1 MKRLSS
7 VHDLEDLILL
17 KYSYYPKHSTDPLQ
31 SLSKLK
37 VLFTIKLNK
46 VSYINCVEEL
56 NSYKWK
62 FQETEKKR
70 KFSFY
75 NLIKNNKFW
84 LPLFQFWN
92 HILLQPPNSWTFC
105 SCHFKDSFQS
115 SLYIFVPQTIDEG
128 VQHGCDHSVHHWGCC
143 TWVWALGS
151 SRAKVHS

>member
-62 FQETEKKR
+62 FQEIEKRR

-75 NLIKNNKFW
+75 NLIKKY
-84 LPLFQFWN
+84 QFLAPFISVLKS
-92 HILLQPPNSWTFC
+92 HTTSASKQLDLL
-105 SCHFKDSFQS
+105 
-115 SLYIFVPQTIDEG
+115 
-128 VQHGCDHSVHHWGCC
+128 
-143 TWVWALGS
+143 
-151 SRAKVHS
+151 